1 VLVRELFPRAALV
14 TPNLD
19 EAALLLGRPLQEP
32 SELEAAAQALLA
44 LGAPAALLKG
54 GHLPGGEVTD
64 VLVQPGRF
72 AQHLSSPRIDSRNVH
87 GTGCTLSSAIAAN
100 LALGHDLEQAVRRAR
115 DFILRAIAGG
125 ANVRTGQGH
134 GPLNHGHAPVASH
147 RLASG

>member
-1 VLVRELFPRAALV
+1 
-14 TPNLD
+14 
-19 EAALLLGRPLQEP
+19 
-32 SELEAAAQALLA
+32 
-44 LGAPAALLKG
+44 
-54 GHLPGGEVTD
+54 
-64 VLVQPGRF
+64 
-72 AQHLSSPRIDSRNVH
+72 
-87 GTGCTLSSAIAAN
+87 LSSAIAAN